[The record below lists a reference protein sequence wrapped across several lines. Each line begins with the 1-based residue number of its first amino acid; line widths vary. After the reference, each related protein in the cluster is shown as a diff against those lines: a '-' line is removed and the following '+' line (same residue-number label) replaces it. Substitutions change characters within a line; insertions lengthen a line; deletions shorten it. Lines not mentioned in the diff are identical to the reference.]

1 MDWASL
7 MFLIDIIVIYVLGQF
22 IELDLSVRILM
33 LLVVPLIGV
42 YAYWKA
48 HKLII
53 NEKTITLPNI
63 ENEINI
69 AHLSDVHFGAVR
81 YKKIITQIK
90 YALNEISDIC
100 DVAIISGD
108 LADGSSLVSEM
119 IFTINDVKIPIIF
132 TPGNHDYYPG
142 IKNVI
147 KACKNAGIIVLDNQP
162 IEINDLNIYGLT
174 FSFSDIEM
182 PSDDELKS
190 QIKEDKINI
199 INYHVP
205 YDWPKHSKM
214 EF

>member
-48 HKLII
+48 HKLVI

>member
-1 MDWASL
+1 M
-7 MFLIDIIVIYVLGQF
+7 
-22 IELDLSVRILM
+22 
-33 LLVVPLIGV
+33 
-42 YAYWKA
+42 
-48 HKLII
+48 
-53 NEKTITLPNI
+53 
-63 ENEINI
+63 
-69 AHLSDVHFGAVR
+69 
-81 YKKIITQIK
+81 
-90 YALNEISDIC
+90 NEISDIC

-132 TPGNHDYYPG
+132 TPGNQDYYPG

-162 IEINDLNIYGLT
+162 IKINDLNIYGLT

>member
-1 MDWASL
+1 

-48 HKLII
+48 HKLVI

-132 TPGNHDYYPG
+132 TPGNHDYYLG